1 MNVYP
6 PLQVCKFLDK
16 DELYKELKCDLMV
29 AKEQR
34 LKLDDRI
41 ASRIEHHYKGKKIF
55 QNPRN
60 RLAPCNSEI
69 IDDCYKDTKKDF
81 WDLSD
86 IEQLERF
93 DIFLK
98 KLRLLNITK
107 VKESDKEIVGIKRA
121 IQTRIN
127 EVAEILEKKIRGV
140 SDD

>member
-6 PLQVCKFLDK
+6 PLQVCQFLDK

-93 DIFLK
+93 DIFLA
-98 KLRLLNITK
+98 KLKSLNKTK
-107 VKESDKEIVGIKRA
+107 VKESDEEIDAISSA
-121 IQTRIN
+121 IQERII
-127 EVAEILEKKIRGV
+127 EVAEILEGGA
-140 SDD
+140 